1 MLTGT
6 SELRR
11 HLSFSV
17 KLLSL
22 RINGKFV
29 LILINTLFPMDGTEI
44 SGSGDLLHDV
54 NVLINF
60 ASWAALLLV
69 RLLT

>member
-1 MLTGT
+1 MTAT
-6 SELRR
+6 FE
-11 HLSFSV
+11 FV
-17 KLLSL
+17 CETFVITYK
-22 RINGKFV
+22 GKICSDSNKYIV
-29 LILINTLFPMDGTEI
+29 SYGTEL
-44 SGSGDLLHDV
+44 SGSEDLLHDV

>member
-1 MLTGT
+1 
-6 SELRR
+6 
-11 HLSFSV
+11 
-17 KLLSL
+17 
-22 RINGKFV
+22 
-29 LILINTLFPMDGTEI
+29 MDGTEI
-44 SGSGDLLHDV
+44 SGSEDLLHDV